1 MRIQSIML
9 LIISVM
15 LVIMSSW
22 NLSIFS
28 NNEIDTEYKKYDN
41 TGKVL
46 SIIMLF
52 ISIIL
57 MFISGCIIYST
68 PNGF

>member
-28 NNEIDTEYKKYDN
+28 NYKKYDN

-57 MFISGCIIYST
+57 MLISCYIIYST